1 MKLELFTGEAH
12 KIWKQ
17 FATESV
23 PDLLQMELDLY
34 KKILNFFQVGDY
46 YYYIF
51 NFKTLE
57 FDLVSEG
64 IEPML
69 GYHPSEVTIEF
80 IVNKM
85 HPEDRP
91 WFLSFEDRTAQFFAQ
106 LSPEKIMKY
115 KNRYDYRL
123 EKKDG
128 SYIRV
133 LHQASIVQVDEHG
146 ALVRTLGV
154 HTDITHLKPKGLPVM
169 SLIGMDG
176 EPSYQDI
183 DVKNVF
189 IESKEVLT
197 LREKQVLTLLI
208 EGKLSKEISEVLNI
222 SRQTVDKHRKNMLH
236 KNNLNNTSEL
246 IGKAIRQGWI

>member
-1 MKLELFTGEAH
+1 MKPELFTGEAH

-17 FATESV
+17 LATESA

-34 KKILNFFQVGDY
+34 KKLLNFFQVGDY

-57 FDLVSEG
+57 FDLISEG

-69 GYHPSEVTIEF
+69 GYHPSEVNIAF
-80 IVNKM
+80 LVNKM

-91 WFLSFEDRTAQFFAQ
+91 WFLSFEDKTAQFFAQ

-128 SYIRV
+128 SYMRV

-146 ALVRTLGV
+146 GLVRTLGV
-154 HTDITHLKPKGLPVM
+154 HTDITHLKPNGLPVM

-189 IESKEVLT
+189 IESKEMLT
-197 LREKQVLTLLI
+197 IREKQVLTLLI
-208 EGKLSKEISEVLNI
+208 EGKLSKEISKALNI
-222 SRQTVDKHRKNMLH
+222 SKQTVDTHRKNMLH
-236 KNNLNNTSEL
+236 KNNLNNTGEL